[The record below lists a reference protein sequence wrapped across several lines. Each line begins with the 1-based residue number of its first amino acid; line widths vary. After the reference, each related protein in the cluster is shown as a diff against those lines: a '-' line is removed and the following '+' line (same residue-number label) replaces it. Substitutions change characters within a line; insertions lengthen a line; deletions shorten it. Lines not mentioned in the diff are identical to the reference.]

1 MTLKGTSSLQRTTY
15 FHLCFHDNTLI
26 FRKQLIS
33 LGSGIIEFAGV
44 MGAEKMDNYPESMVL
59 APNPGEKM
67 NNSPES
73 MFWETIEN
81 KKTVAASKL
90 RRPLLII

>member
-33 LGSGIIEFAGV
+33 LDSGIIEFAGV
-44 MGAEKMDNYPESMVL
+44 MGAEKMDNYRESMVL
-59 APNPGEKM
+59 APDLDEKM

-73 MFWETIEN
+73 MLWEATEN
-81 KKTVAASKL
+81 KNRGRLEIEATPKIS
-90 RRPLLII
+90 